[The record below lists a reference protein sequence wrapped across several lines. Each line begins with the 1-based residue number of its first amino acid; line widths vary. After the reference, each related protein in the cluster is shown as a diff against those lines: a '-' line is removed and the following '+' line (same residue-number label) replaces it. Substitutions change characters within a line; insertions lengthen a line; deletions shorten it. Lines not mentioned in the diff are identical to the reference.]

1 MQTKSAE
8 TSEEIDF
15 LRLDRRFLIFCEGQL
30 RHTIP
35 LDPPG
40 KHLIG
45 SKFVS
50 NFRDGWKD
58 RIAGSN
64 GEGTM

>member
-1 MQTKSAE
+1 MFGDVSH
-8 TSEEIDF
+8 F
-15 LRLDRRFLIFCEGQL
+15 RRGNDYSWPEFLIFCEGKL